1 MTTTS
6 ESAPAAE
13 RPPYRLA
20 LLAGLVL
27 LVGYVFTLAPSVTF
41 WDAGEFIAS
50 AHILGIP
57 HPPGTPLYIL
67 IAHTWDALIPGL
79 ATAVKLNLLSA
90 LFSAG
95 CSVFFFLFTY
105 EALRRGTGDLD
116 TAGARLFRA
125 GGAFAAALVS
135 GFAFTVWQI
144 SDDAGKV
151 YPIAMFLIGA
161 SAWMVWL
168 WRRERGGPRGAHLL
182 LLITYV
188 LGLALANHLIGLL
201 AGPALF
207 SFMFHVLRTQPAKD
221 LGERKV
227 QWAQFFV
234 MVALWV
240 ALVGLSQGGAGKPIL
255 ILGIL
260 LYVAAAVYAF
270 RAGTGLF
277 GASALVVAL
286 LGISAYTFLYIR
298 AGLHPY
304 INEADASA
312 MRVGG
317 GFFNDHF
324 GNLWAVIGRE
334 QYPPR
339 SPFDNPIYPSGPDNP
354 HRTLQIFGLQ
364 LLNWLQYFDWQWSNG
379 LQRSQSLLAPMR
391 IPFTVLFTALGLF
404 GLLEHRKWDRSSW
417 WFLFGLFATTS
428 LGLVLYLNFK
438 PGFSIGYGAFPDREM
453 HEVRERDY
461 FFTVAWL
468 SWGLWAGIGIA
479 ALFKKARERLR
490 DGPVL
495 SASPVLL
502 LALLPLVLNF
512 KSATRRQTPDAM
524 LAHDFAYDLLNSV
537 EPYGILFTNG
547 DNDTFPL
554 WYAQE
559 VEGIRQDVVNVN
571 LSLVNTDW
579 YIRQLRDNPVRPY
592 RPDSFALKMFGPGP
606 GTMPA
611 CSPAWSD
618 TLAVWARRAHRRPPD
633 PRRGPAACLH
643 TLTDEQVATLEPM
656 FLPRELVLHV
666 GGLVHSYPAGTPL
679 YVKDIMTL
687 RLIQENFGKRPIYF
701 ALTAGQGARMGL
713 DKYVLQQG
721 MVFKL
726 MPDTVRLG
734 PDVVPGIWNS
744 PMDLE
749 RSRYLTW
756 DMYRYA
762 DLFKADTLD
771 LEPTTENIAANLSF
785 AFLALGEAYR
795 TRGRVDSMLMNYRRA
810 NHLAPGA
817 ELSAFIRQ
825 FDALQGALP
834 LPGATGDSAHPSDS
848 GRAGD
853 SGRARAGARGS
864 PPGR

>member
-1 MTTTS
+1 MTTAP

-13 RPPYRLA
+13 RPPYLLA
-20 LLAGLVL
+20 LVAGLVV
-27 LVGYVFTLAPSVTF
+27 LVGYVITLAPSVTF

-50 AHILGIP
+50 AHILGVP

-67 IAHTWDALIPGL
+67 IAHSWDVLIPGL

-90 LFSAG
+90 IFSAG
-95 CSVFFFLFTY
+95 GSAFFFLFVH
-105 EALRRGTGDLD
+105 EALRRGRDDLD
-116 TAGARLFRA
+116 DAGARVFRV
-125 GGAFAAALVS
+125 GGAFAATLTS

-144 SDDAGKV
+144 SNDAGKV
-151 YPIAMFLIGA
+151 YPIAMFLIAA

-168 WRRERGGPRGAHLL
+168 WRRERGGPTGAHLL

-221 LGERKV
+221 VAERKV

-240 ALVGLSQGGAGKPIL
+240 ALVGLSQGGAGQKIL
-255 ILGIL
+255 FLGLL
-260 LYVAAAVYAF
+260 LYLAAAVYAF
-270 RAGTGLF
+270 RVGTGLF
-277 GASALVVAL
+277 GVSALGVAS
-286 LGISAYTFLYIR
+286 LGISTYAFLYIR

-304 INEADASA
+304 VNEADASTL
-312 MRVGG
+312 R
-317 GFFNDHF
+317 
-324 GNLWAVIGRE
+324 NLWAVIGRE

-339 SPFDNPIYPSGPDNP
+339 SPLDNPIYPSGPDNP
-354 HRTLQIFGLQ
+354 GRSLQILGLQ

-404 GLLEHRKWDRSSW
+404 GLLEHRRWDRSSW

-438 PGFSIGYGAFPDREM
+438 PGFSIGYGAFPDRDM

-461 FFTVAWL
+461 FFTIAWL

-490 DGPVL
+490 DGPVV

-502 LALLPLVLNF
+502 LALLPLLLNF
-512 KSATRRQTPDAM
+512 RSATRRQTPDAM

-537 EPYGILFTNG
+537 EPYGLLFTNG

-592 RPDSFALKMFGPGP
+592 RPDSFALRMYGPGP
-606 GTMPA
+606 ATMPS
-611 CSPAWSD
+611 CSPAWAD
-618 TLAVWARRAHRRPPD
+618 TLALWARRVGRRPPD
-633 PRRGPAACLH
+633 PRRGPPACLH
-643 TLTDEQVATLEPM
+643 TLTDEQIAALEPT

-666 GGLVHSYPAGTPL
+666 GNLAHSYPAGTPL

-687 RLIQENFGKRPIYF
+687 RLIQENFGRRPIYF

-721 MVFKL
+721 MAFKL
-726 MPDTVRLG
+726 MPDTVQLG

-744 PMDLE
+744 AMDLE
-749 RSRYLTW
+749 RSRYLAW
-756 DMYRYA
+756 DVYRYGG
-762 DLFKADTLD
+762 LFRADTLD

-795 TRGRVDSMLMNYRRA
+795 NRGRVDSMLMNYRRA

-825 FDALQGALP
+825 FEALQGALP
-834 LPGATGDSAHPSDS
+834 PPGAADTAHPS
-848 GRAGD
+848 GTGGAGD
-853 SGRARAGARGS
+853 TGRGRQGARGA